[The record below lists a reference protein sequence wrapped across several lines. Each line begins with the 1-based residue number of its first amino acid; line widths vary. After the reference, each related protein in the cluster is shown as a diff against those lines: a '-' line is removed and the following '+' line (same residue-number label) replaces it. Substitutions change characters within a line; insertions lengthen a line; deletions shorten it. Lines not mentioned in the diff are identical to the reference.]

1 MSHKSHKHMYI
12 TRGTM
17 HESKHDMHEVSHTK
31 ESSPSHTLPL
41 SLTYSLP
48 LPLWRQ
54 APKSKGLKAGQEQTS
69 WALEYGERSET
80 VKCHPRTLDS
90 GL

>member
-1 MSHKSHKHMYI
+1 MYI

-69 WALEYGERSET
+69 WALEYGERSRT